1 MMFKILFI
9 IFMTPLIAKDIY
21 FTRSGAISFF
31 SSTPIEDIKANN
43 EQATCV
49 LDMETGSVSFRIP
62 IRGFIFKNSLMQ
74 EHFNENYLESDKFPY
89 ASFKGQV
96 NDWGEIN
103 LSKDYQSIEIK
114 GMMNI
119 HGVSQKIT
127 EVGRISLRDGRVIGN
142 SIFKI
147 KVADYGIEIPKLVR
161 ENIAKVMEINIDL
174 DLKKK

>member
-74 EHFNENYLESDKFPY
+74 EHFNENYLHSVRYPKAIFSLP
-89 ASFKGQV
+89 
-96 NDWGEIN
+96 
-103 LSKDYQSIEIK
+103 IK
-114 GMMNI
+114 GMEDWSTQGEHAVNLVGDMLV
-119 HGVSQKIT
+119 HGVTK
-127 EVGRISLRDGRVIGN
+127 
-142 SIFKI
+142 
-147 KVADYGIEIPKLVR
+147 
-161 ENIAKVMEINIDL
+161 
-174 DLKKK
+174 